1 MNKKTFKVL
10 EYPKII
16 EMLRQQAGCVMA
28 KERIAELAPYTD
40 IRKIREALQ
49 ETSEASRAIVAK
61 GNAPLGQIYDIGPA
75 LHFSRKG
82 GTLTMRQLL
91 QVLYNIRVASNMVTW
106 FKSDLPELPILMG
119 MAEVLATFPRL
130 ADNIDR
136 CIISEDEMADSAS
149 PELRNI
155 RRGIVRQNEAI
166 RNRLGQIIS
175 SSDNKTFLQDAIV
188 TMRDGRYVVPVKA
201 EHRGRIPGIVHDQ
214 SSTGATIFIEPQV
227 IVNLNNELRE
237 LELAEKAEIERI
249 LAELSGAVA
258 EHFHD
263 LVNNQKLLTE
273 MDFIFAK
280 GKLSV
285 MMEADAPTMNESGL
299 VNLKQARHP
308 LIEKKKVVPINVAVG
323 GSEYTTLVVTGPNTG
338 GKTVTLKTTGLLA
351 MMAQSGLHIPA
362 LPSSQLPVFQKIY
375 ADIGDEQ
382 SIEQSLSTF
391 SSHMKNI
398 VEVVEKTGDDTL
410 VLLDELG
417 AGTDPT
423 EGAALAIAVLER
435 LRFAGATTIATTHYT
450 ELKKYALSTK
460 GVENASME
468 FNVETLSPTYKLS
481 IGIPGKSNAFEIS
494 KKLGLPEEIIDRAS
508 ALIERGDIE
517 FEDVISAIEADKK
530 RAEAERDEA
539 IALRVAMEKQKAE
552 LERQQ
557 KLLEKQKKEI
567 IANAREEAR
576 IMVREAKDTA
586 AEVQKELKE
595 LAKLDS
601 LGERTKRFDKSRKK
615 LKEKEDK
622 YAERKTIREVNNDNP
637 VSAADL
643 KVGDRVK
650 LLTLDQNGEILSL
663 PDEKGNL
670 MIQVGIMKMSA
681 NLKDLMLINDGTKK
695 KKVPQPKSS
704 SGKYGS
710 MYKEKAMN
718 ISVSCNVQGQNLE
731 DACMNVEK
739 YLDDA
744 YMAGLKEVTVIHG
757 RGEGI
762 LKDGIRNMLRRN
774 KLVAS
779 YRKGGY
785 NEGGEGVTI
794 VKLKE

>member
-576 IMVREAKDTA
+576 IMLREAKDTA

-718 ISVSCNVQGQNLE
+718 ISVNCNVQGQNLE